1 MNLTLNCDDLCDG
14 KHQQDDRD
22 KLNNHLEFRRE
33 AEAGSKETVG
43 QQSAKNESIYKVQVP
58 GFTVGRHGAS
68 RAPTGE
74 LDLKLLVT
82 VNSFSFQRHGSR
94 TTNFVGEN
102 AVHLRVSLVLLCLS

>member
-1 MNLTLNCDDLCDG
+1 
-14 KHQQDDRD
+14 
-22 KLNNHLEFRRE
+22 
-33 AEAGSKETVG
+33 VG
-43 QQSAKNESIYKVQVP
+43 QQSAKNESIYKVQPEVP

-68 RAPTGE
+68 RGPTGE